1 MPATQI
7 ACLGLNH
14 HTAPVSLR
22 ERLTCALPDCHTL
35 PPETDRFAPIR
46 EMVVL
51 STCNRI
57 ELYAYVDAAPAEAH
71 TLLLNYLDAHH
82 PIEVNTFRDYLYFYT
97 GDETVEQLLRVA
109 AGLDSLVLGEP
120 QILGQVTSAFMQAV
134 ETGSAG
140 PALTALFHG
149 AIRAGK
155 RARSETAI
163 SSNPA
168 TVSSVAIALAEDVVG
183 DLRGQRVLVV
193 GLGDMGQMTLN
204 ALRKRGVEQISL
216 VNRSR
221 ERAEEIAAAWH
232 GNVYDLAALPQ
243 ALAGTDVVISATAA
257 PYPIIDTRA
266 VERAMV
272 SRQGQPL
279 VLIDIAVPRDV
290 DPAVRVIPGIHLYNM
305 DDLQTTLDEALAARQ
320 EEIPRVEAILAEE
333 ATRIA
338 DQFRMLTVA
347 PVIATLRQKAE
358 AIRQRELQRTLRYL
372 GDDVDPE
379 TVKHVQHLSRSL
391 VNKLLHEPTVRLRQQ
406 AGNGDD
412 NVYVD
417 AVRELFNLNSEG

>member
-1 MPATQI
+1 
-7 ACLGLNH
+7 
-14 HTAPVSLR
+14 
-22 ERLTCALPDCHTL
+22 
-35 PPETDRFAPIR
+35 
-46 EMVVL
+46 MVVL